1 MHLLNEGPVPYRM
14 TEPNDLIASPAWRD
28 AILDSVADGVFT
40 VDLDWRI
47 TYFNRAAEE
56 ITGIK
61 RADALG
67 RYCFEVF
74 KASICEE
81 GCCLRQTLDTGES
94 KVNRA
99 AYVIRNDGRQIPI
112 SISSAVLRDQYGNV
126 VGGVETFRNL
136 SDVEALRK
144 ELKQRF
150 TFADIV
156 SKNARMQELFSIL
169 PQIAMSDA
177 TVLLEGESGTGKELF
192 ARAIHSLSHRSKGPL
207 VALNCAALP
216 DTLLESE
223 LFGHV
228 AGAFTDAR
236 KDRPGRFALAS
247 GGTIFL
253 DEIGDISPALQV
265 RLLRVLQEKTI
276 EPLGGTKTQT
286 VDVRVIAA
294 TNRSL
299 ADLIGEGKFRQDL
312 YYRLNVVSL
321 RIPPL
326 RDRREDIPLLV
337 GHFIDHFNR
346 LQGKEVSHMD
356 SRALGILMRHP
367 FPGNV
372 RELLNIVE
380 HAFVLCPGGVLLTEH
395 LPENL
400 QPQGAQ
406 RPAAAAQT
414 LGHLEAELIREA
426 LSRNSFNRIATAREL
441 GLHKTTLWRK
451 MKKLG
456 IKVT

>member
-1 MHLLNEGPVPYRM
+1 MVNLALTNMPDSTNVI
-14 TEPNDLIASPAWRD
+14 TNSLWRD
-28 AILDSVADGVFT
+28 AILDSIADGVFT
-40 VDLDWRI
+40 VDCDWRI

-74 KASICEE
+74 KASICED
-81 GCCLRQTLDTGES
+81 GCCLRQTLETCES
-94 KVNRA
+94 RVHQA
-99 AYVIRNDGRQIPI
+99 AYVIRHDGGKIPI
-112 SISSAVLRDQYGNV
+112 SISTAVLRDPSGKI

-156 SKNARMQELFSIL
+156 SKNARMHEIFAIL
-169 PQIAMSDA
+169 PQIAISDA

-192 ARAIHSLSHRSKGPL
+192 ARAIHTLSNRSKGPS

-236 KDRPGRFALAS
+236 KDRAGRFALAS

-294 TNRSL
+294 SNRSL
-299 ADLIGEGKFRQDL
+299 TDLIGEGKFRQDL
-312 YYRLNVVSL
+312 YYRLNVVCL

-326 RDRREDIPLLV
+326 RERREDIPLLV
-337 GHFIDHFNR
+337 EHFIEHFNR
-346 LQGKEVSHMD
+346 LQGKEVSHLD
-356 SRALGILMRHP
+356 PRALGILMRHP

-372 RELLNIVE
+372 RELLNVVE
-380 HAFVLCPGGVLLTEH
+380 HAFVLCPGGVLLVEH
-395 LPENL
+395 LPEHL
-400 QPQGAQ
+400 QPQGTPP
-406 RPAAAAQT
+406 PATATRT
-414 LGHLEAELIREA
+414 LDHLEAEMIREA
-426 LSRNSFNRIATAREL
+426 LSRNGFNRVATAREL
-441 GLHKTTLWRK
+441 GVHKTTLWRK
-451 MKKLG
+451 MKKHG
-456 IKVT
+456 IEAA

>member
-1 MHLLNEGPVPYRM
+1 MIDSEVTVADPM
-14 TEPNDLIASPAWRD
+14 WRD
-28 AILDSVADGVFT
+28 AILNSIADGVFT
-40 VDLDWRI
+40 VDRDWRI

-61 RADALG
+61 KADALG

-74 KASICEE
+74 KASICED
-81 GCCLRQTLDTGES
+81 GCCLRQTLESGES
-94 KVNRA
+94 NVHQA
-99 AYVIRNDGRQIPI
+99 AYVVRHDGRQIPI
-112 SISSAVLRDQYGNV
+112 SISTAVLRDRWGRI

-156 SKNARMQELFSIL
+156 SKNARMHEIFAIL
-169 PQIAMSDA
+169 PQIAISNA

-192 ARAIHSLSHRSKGPL
+192 ARAIHALSNRGKGPL

-236 KDRPGRFALAS
+236 KDRPGRFTLAS

-276 EPLGGTKTQT
+276 EPLGGTQTQT

-299 ADLIGEGKFRQDL
+299 TDLISEGKFRQDL
-312 YYRLNVVSL
+312 YYRLNVVSV

-326 RDRREDIPLLV
+326 RERREDIPLLV
-337 GHFIDHFNR
+337 EHFIEHFNR
-346 LQGKEVSHMD
+346 LQGKEVSHLD

-372 RELLNIVE
+372 RELLNVVE
-380 HAFVLCPGGVLLTEH
+380 HAFVLCPGGVLLVEH
-395 LPENL
+395 LPEYL
-400 QPQGAQ
+400 QPQGVPSPDGSAK
-406 RPAAAAQT
+406 T
-414 LGHLEAELIREA
+414 LDHVEAELIREA
-426 LSRNSFNRIATAREL
+426 LSRNGFNRIATAREL
-441 GLHKTTLWRK
+441 GVHKTTLWRK

-456 IKVT
+456 IEAS

>member
-1 MHLLNEGPVPYRM
+1 MAGMNGVKNMDTDP
-14 TEPNDLIASPAWRD
+14 IWRD
-28 AILDSVADGVFT
+28 AILDSIADGVFT
-40 VDLDWRI
+40 VDRDWKI

-61 RADALG
+61 KVDALG

-74 KASICEE
+74 KASICED
-81 GCCLRQTLDTGES
+81 GCCLRQTLETGEPNVH
-94 KVNRA
+94 KA
-99 AYVIRNDGRQIPI
+99 AYVIRHNGKRIPI
-112 SISSAVLRDQYGNV
+112 SISTAVLRDQSGRI

-136 SDVEALRK
+136 SDIEALRK

-150 TFADIV
+150 AFGDIV
-156 SKNARMQELFSIL
+156 SKNARVHEILAIL
-169 PQIAMSDA
+169 PQIAVSDA
-177 TVLLEGESGTGKELF
+177 TVLIEGESGTGKELF
-192 ARAIHSLSHRSKGPL
+192 ARAIHALSNRSKGPL
-207 VALNCAALP
+207 VTLNCGALP

-236 KDRPGRFALAS
+236 KDRRGRFALAS

-253 DEIGDISPALQV
+253 DEIGDVSPALQV

-276 EPLGGTKTQT
+276 EPLGGTETQK

-294 TNRSL
+294 TNKSL
-299 ADLIGEGKFRQDL
+299 TDLIREVKFREDL
-312 YYRLNVVSL
+312 YYRLNVVSI

-326 RDRREDIPLLV
+326 RERREDIPLLV
-337 GHFIDHFNR
+337 EDFIEHFNR

-380 HAFVLCPGGVLLTEH
+380 HAFVLCPGGVLLMEH
-395 LPENL
+395 LPGYL

-406 RPAAAAQT
+406 RPTGSAVT
-414 LGHLEAELIREA
+414 LDHLEAELIREA
-426 LSRNSFNRIATAREL
+426 LSRNGFNRTATAREL
-441 GLHKTTLWRK
+441 GVHKTTLWRK

-456 IKVT
+456 IKSGIEG